1 MTSPNKESTSPSPDD
16 QAIEEK
22 KRGEQEEQKKVS
34 DDHML
39 DHELDQSM
47 FASDPPSSTQPHR
60 KKASEE

>member
-1 MTSPNKESTSPSPDD
+1 MTNPEQEPTSPSPDD
-16 QAIEEK
+16 QAVEEK
-22 KRGEQEEQKKVS
+22 DRDKQKKVS

-47 FASDPPSSTQPHR
+47 FVSDPPSSTQPHR

>member
-1 MTSPNKESTSPSPDD
+1 MTRPEQESTSPSPDD
-16 QAIEEK
+16 QAVEEK
-22 KRGEQEEQKKVS
+22 ERGEQNKVS

-60 KKASEE
+60 KKASED